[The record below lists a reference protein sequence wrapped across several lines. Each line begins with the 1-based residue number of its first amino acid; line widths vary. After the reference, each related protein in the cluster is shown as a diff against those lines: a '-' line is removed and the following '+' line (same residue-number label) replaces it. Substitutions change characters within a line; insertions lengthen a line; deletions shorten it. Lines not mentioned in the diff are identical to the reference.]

1 MQYIMKRFLKYM
13 MLSAAAIA
21 AVACAKETVV
31 NTEGEESAGEG
42 VTFTAF
48 MQSENPTAETKVAI
62 DIDATAKTAKVSFT
76 AGDFIAVYDGEN
88 VDRITLNA
96 ENINPDGS
104 ATFTAKNVSPTAE
117 SYLAYVSDKK
127 TLGSFDKNHVYTNVT
142 KDANRDDFVEIASGR
157 TPHAAF
163 ASCSGTDRSLSFKNM
178 LTLLKFKVSTTG
190 VSYVEFKGNNNENV
204 TGTVVGTYSTG
215 ETNLAGFNTE
225 TNCFAAAKTFVSAPD
240 TDCYITLAPGLTL
253 SKGFT
258 VTAYDKAGNSLFASK
273 SDKAFK
279 TTAGKLWD
287 LGTLEEHKMTPY
299 QMWMAGQDIEIGGKM
314 YNKAEYPLTVT
325 HVTKDMSNVSVNSS
339 GIWFIDSD
347 ASVSVGGYHRGSV
360 IVVGNTVG
368 TKSKI
373 NLSSGSYIR
382 HAETREHHVIAFKN
396 MEITS
401 TGGGEFLPGTSDY
414 IDKGYPNEKGTV
426 VIDNCF
432 ITLNKNFVKCD
443 NANDVNRGV
452 LAGLTVVN
460 SDICVTAN
468 EAALFN
474 SWNGVWDSSL
484 EEFSLTVKNNIVWS
498 NDGHK
503 VFFFVA
509 GLNGGVGVWPFKTLI
524 MENNTLYNVH
534 TGVVAKGRTER
545 FTLGLA
551 TADKVSGEFIVKNN
565 MFYTSEATS
574 DDRFFTITRIKS
586 EKWPDVKSKVSASG
600 NWCDHNQMC
609 FCYSVN
615 VEGDESY
622 WRYSTTFVDNT
633 GETKTNP
640 FESFDVTTGA
650 FKMKSGY
657 TQYGAQR

>member
-1 MQYIMKRFLKYM
+1 MKRFLKYM

-31 NTEGEESAGEG
+31 KPAGEG

-48 MQSENPTAETKVAI
+48 MQSENPTDAAAETKVAI

-76 AGDFIAVYDGEN
+76 AGDFIAIYDGKTI
-88 VDRITLNA
+88 DRITLNA

-104 ATFTAKNVSPTAE
+104 ATFKSEIVSPTAE
-117 SYLAYVSDKK
+117 SYLAYVSDKN
-127 TLGSFDKNHVYTNVT
+127 TLGSFEANHVYTNVKNT
-142 KDANRDDFVEIASGR
+142 GNPNDFVEIASGR

-163 ASCSGTDRSLSFKNM
+163 ASCSGTDKSLSFKNM
-178 LTLLKFKVSTTG
+178 LTLLKFKVSTAG

-204 TGTVVGTYSTG
+204 TGKVVGTYSTG

-225 TNCFAAAKTFVSAPD
+225 TNCSAAAKTFVSAPN
-240 TDCYITLAPGLTL
+240 TDCYIALAPNLTL

-258 VTAYDKAGNSLFASK
+258 ITAYDAAGNALFISK

-325 HVTKDMSNVSVNSS
+325 HVTKDMSNVSVNGS

-368 TKSKI
+368 TRSKI

-414 IDKGYPNEKGTV
+414 ISQGYPNEKGTV

-443 NANDVNRGV
+443 NANGTNRGV

-460 SDICVTAN
+460 SNICVTAN

-650 FKMKSGY
+650 FRMKSGY

>member
-1 MQYIMKRFLKYM
+1 M

-31 NTEGEESAGEG
+31 KPEGEEPAGEG

-48 MQSENPTAETKVAI
+48 MQSENPTEAAAETKVAI

-76 AGDFIAVYDGEN
+76 AGDFIAVYDGKTI
-88 VDRITLNA
+88 DRITLNA
-96 ENINPDGS
+96 ENINADGT
-104 ATFTAKNVSPTAE
+104 ATFKANVSADAE
-117 SYLAYVSDKK
+117 TYYAYVSDKN
-127 TLGSFDKNHVYTNVT
+127 TLGSFDANHVYTNVKNT
-142 KDANRDDFVEIASGR
+142 DNSNDFVEIASGR

-163 ASCSGTDRSLSFKNM
+163 ASCGGTDRRLSFKNM
-178 LTLLKFKVSTTG
+178 LTLLKFKVSTEG
-190 VSYVEFKGNNNENV
+190 VSYVEFRGNNNENV
-204 TGTVVGTYSTG
+204 TGKVVGTYSTG

-225 TNCFAAAKTFVSAPD
+225 TNCFAVAKTFVSAPN

-258 VTAYDKAGNSLFASK
+258 VTAYDATGSALFSSK
-273 SDKAFK
+273 SDKVF
-279 TTAGKLWD
+279 TTAAGKLWD

-299 QMWMAGQDIEIGGKM
+299 DMWMAGQDIEIGGKM
-314 YNKAEYPLTVT
+314 YNKAEYPLPVT
-325 HVTKDMSNVSVNSS
+325 RVTKDMSNVSVNGS

-414 IDKGYPNEKGTV
+414 INQGYPNEKGTV
-426 VIDNCF
+426 VIDDCF

-443 NANDVNRGV
+443 NANGTNRGV

-460 SDICVTAN
+460 SNICVTAN

-474 SWNGVWDSSL
+474 SWNGVWDTSL

-600 NWCDHNQMC
+600 NWCDHKQMC

-650 FKMKSGY
+650 FRMKSGY
-657 TQYGAQR
+657 TNYGAQR

>member
-1 MQYIMKRFLKYM
+1 MKRFLKYM

-31 NTEGEESAGEG
+31 NTEGEESAGKG

-127 TLGSFDKNHVYTNVT
+127 TLGSFDENHVYTNVT

-215 ETNLAGFNTE
+215 ETNLAGFKPE
-225 TNCFAAAKTFVSAPD
+225 TNCFDVAKTFVSAPD

-258 VTAYDKAGNSLFASK
+258 VTAYDKAGNSLFTSK

-314 YNKAEYPLTVT
+314 YNKAEYGDGKLVKSGASENLNAAGGVYFIENGATINISWSTYKGTVILIGND
-325 HVTKDMSNVSVNSS
+325 KERGNVK
-339 GIWFIDSD
+339 FIH
-347 ASVSVGGYHRGSV
+347 GGDFYLAEGEE
-360 IVVGNTVG
+360 
-368 TKSKI
+368 
-373 NLSSGSYIR
+373 LS
-382 HAETREHHVIAFKN
+382 HHVIAFKN
-396 MEITS
+396 VNISNDDTS
-401 TGGGEFLPGTSDY
+401 RRPINGAP
-414 IDKGYPNEKGTV
+414 
-426 VIDNCF
+426 
-432 ITLNKNFVKCD
+432 TLNRIVFDGCKIYAN
-443 NANDVNRGV
+443 NAFIHRQTNTQL
-452 LAGLTVVN
+452 LADMTIVN
-460 SDICVTAN
+460 SDIAVLNDDACMIQ
-468 EAALFN
+468 F
-474 SWNGVWDSSL
+474 WDGTGYSL
-484 EEFSLTVKNNIVWS
+484 GTLTVKNN
-498 NDGHK
+498 
-503 VFFFVA
+503 VFWTENEHNTFFITDA
-509 GLNGGVGVWPFKTLI
+509 KHGNGGAFTDVVI
-524 MENNTLYNVH
+524 ENNTFYNVDNGG
-534 TGVVAKGRTER
+534 TSIWFGRVMVTSSGISGKLSIKSNLSYTSAPKAKNDGTQRFFGYFVAKAAT
-545 FTLGLA
+545 FDSITAAVSDNWSDYPQTLLYKG
-551 TADKVSGEFIVKNN
+551 
-565 MFYTSEATS
+565 S
-574 DDRFFTITRIKS
+574 DKS
-586 EKWPDVKSKVSASG
+586 ETVNYIKGYDYDYTNNVVKS
-600 NWCDHNQMC
+600 
-609 FCYSVN
+609 F
-615 VEGDESY
+615 
-622 WRYSTTFVDNT
+622 
-633 GETKTNP
+633 TNP

-650 FKMKSGY
+650 FRMKSGY

>member
-1 MQYIMKRFLKYM
+1 MKRFLKYM

-31 NTEGEESAGEG
+31 KPEGEEPAGEG

-76 AGDFIAVYDGEN
+76 AGDFIAVYDGKTI
-88 VDRITLNA
+88 DRITLKA

-104 ATFTAKNVSPTAE
+104 ATFKSKEVSPTAE
-117 SYLAYVSDKK
+117 SYLAYVSDKN
-127 TLGSFDKNHVYTNVT
+127 TLGSFEANHVYTNV
-142 KDANRDDFVEIASGR
+142 KNVDNPNDFVEIASGR

-204 TGTVVGTYSTG
+204 TGKVVGTYSTG

-258 VTAYDKAGNSLFASK
+258 ITAYDAAGNALFISK

-325 HVTKDMSNVSVNSS
+325 HVTKDMSNVSVNGS

-347 ASVSVGGYHRGSV
+347 ASVSVGGYHKGSV

-382 HAETREHHVIAFKN
+382 YAETREHHVIAFKN

-401 TGGGEFLPGTSDY
+401 TGGSEFLPGTPDY
-414 IDKGYPNEKGTV
+414 INQGYPNERGTV
-426 VIDNCF
+426 VIDGCF

>member
-1 MQYIMKRFLKYM
+1 MKRFLKYM

-31 NTEGEESAGEG
+31 KSEGEESADEG

-48 MQSENPTAETKVAI
+48 MQSENPTEAAAETKVAI

-76 AGDFIAVYDGEN
+76 AGDFIAVYDGKN

-117 SYLAYVSDKK
+117 SYLAYVSDKN
-127 TLGSFDKNHVYTNVT
+127 TLGSFEANHVYTNVT

-163 ASCSGTDRSLSFKNM
+163 ASCSGTDKSLSFKNM

-258 VTAYDKAGNSLFASK
+258 VTAYDKAGNSLFTSK

-314 YNKAEYPLTVT
+314 YNKAEYGDGKLVKSGASENLNAAGGVYFIENGATINISWS
-325 HVTKDMSNVSVNSS
+325 KYEGAIILIGNDKERGNVK
-339 GIWFIDSD
+339 FLH
-347 ASVSVGGYHRGSV
+347 GGDFYLAEGEE
-360 IVVGNTVG
+360 
-368 TKSKI
+368 
-373 NLSSGSYIR
+373 LS
-382 HAETREHHVIAFKN
+382 HHVIAFKN
-396 MEITS
+396 VNISNDDTS
-401 TGGGEFLPGTSDY
+401 RRPINGAPALNRIVFDGCKIY
-414 IDKGYPNEKGTV
+414 AN
-426 VIDNCF
+426 NAF
-432 ITLNKNFVKCD
+432 IHRQNNTQL
-443 NANDVNRGV
+443 
-452 LAGLTVVN
+452 LADMTIMN
-460 SDICVTAN
+460 SDITVLNDNACMIQ
-468 EAALFN
+468 F
-474 SWNGVWDSSL
+474 WDGTGYSL
-484 EEFSLTVKNNIVWS
+484 
-498 NDGHK
+498 G
-503 VFFFVA
+503 
-509 GLNGGVGVWPFKTLI
+509 TL
-524 MENNTLYNVH
+524 
-534 TGVVAKGRTER
+534 
-545 FTLGLA
+545 
-551 TADKVSGEFIVKNN
+551 IVKNN
-565 MFYTSEATS
+565 VFWTENEHNIFFITDAIHGNGGAFTDVIIENNTFYNVDTGGNSIWYNRVMVTSSGITGKLSIKNNLSYTSAPKAKN
-574 DDRFFTITRIKS
+574 DDTQRFFGYFAAKAATFDSIAATVSDNWSDYPQTLLYKGSNKS
-586 EKWPDVKSKVSASG
+586 ETVNYIKGYDYDYTNNVVKS
-600 NWCDHNQMC
+600 
-609 FCYSVN
+609 F
-615 VEGDESY
+615 
-622 WRYSTTFVDNT
+622 
-633 GETKTNP
+633 TNP

>member
-1 MQYIMKRFLKYM
+1 MIM
-13 MLSAAAIA
+13 SAASVV
-21 AVACAKETVV
+21 VASCAKEVVETTRPAEGNETV
-31 NTEGEESAGEG
+31 GGEG
-42 VTFTAF
+42 VTFTAYIEDDAPVP
-48 MQSENPTAETKVAI
+48 SSSETKVAI
-62 DIDATAKTAKVSFT
+62 GIDETSGKAKVSFT
-76 AGDFIAVYDGEN
+76 AGDFVAVYDGKTI
-88 VDRITLNA
+88 DRITLKA

-104 ATFTAKNVSPTAE
+104 ATFKAPTVSATAE
-117 SYLAYVSDKK
+117 SYLAYVSDKN
-127 TLGSFDKNHVYTNVT
+127 TLGSFDENHVYTNV
-142 KDANRDDFVEIASGR
+142 KNSDNPNDFVEIASGR

-163 ASCSGTDRSLSFKNM
+163 ASCGRTDRRLSFKNM
-178 LTLLKFKVSTTG
+178 LTLLKFKVSTEG
-190 VSYVEFKGNNNENV
+190 VSYVEFRGNNNENV
-204 TGTVVGTYSTG
+204 TGKVVGTYSTG
-215 ETNLAGFNTE
+215 EAKLVEFNTE
-225 TNCFAAAKTFVSAPD
+225 TNCFAVAKTFVSALN

-253 SKGFT
+253 SNGFT
-258 VTAYDKAGNSLFASK
+258 VTAYDATGSALFSSK
-273 SDKAFK
+273 SDKVF
-279 TTAGKLWD
+279 TTAAGKLWD

-299 QMWMAGQDIEIGGKM
+299 DMWMAGQDIEIGGKM
-314 YNKAEYPLTVT
+314 YNKAEYPLPVT
-325 HVTKDMSNVSVNSS
+325 RVTKDMSNVSVNGS

-414 IDKGYPNEKGTV
+414 INQGYPNEKGTV
-426 VIDNCF
+426 VIDDCF

-443 NANDVNRGV
+443 NANGTNRGV

-460 SDICVTAN
+460 SNICVTAN

-474 SWNGVWDSSL
+474 SWNGVWDTSL

-600 NWCDHNQMC
+600 NWCDHKQMC

-650 FKMKSGY
+650 FRMKSGY
-657 TQYGAQR
+657 MQYGAQR